1 MYLSL
6 SLSHPF
12 GKEKLV
18 QKVRLDFSWPFAV
31 KWKFQEKYRDI
42 SVTVLNMALES
53 TQYDPNQAEK
63 ILNDVKQEM
72 EEIELTKKEKYAI
85 VTNVLSHQVINYTGS
100 LKFFLDAS
108 L

>member
-1 MYLSL
+1 M
-6 SLSHPF
+6 
-12 GKEKLV
+12 
-18 QKVRLDFSWPFAV
+18 